1 MKRLL
6 PSLNGKVNREGIRKV
21 WNTVT
26 CLHSLLLTATTID
39 KSDITPGLL
48 FLLKTKKSFPAVWPA
63 ALLNCSIITVVVVII
78 TIIIIIISVDNFRTP
93 SDSHMI

>member
-1 MKRLL
+1 MQRLL
-6 PSLNGKVNREGIRKV
+6 PSLNGNVNREGIRKL

-26 CLHSLLLTATTID
+26 CLLSLLLTATTID

-48 FLLKTKKSFPAVWPA
+48 FPLKMKKSFPAVGPA

-78 TIIIIIISVDNFRTP
+78 IISVDNFRTP
-93 SDSHMI
+93 SDPHMI

>member
-1 MKRLL
+1 MQRLL
-6 PSLNGKVNREGIRKV
+6 PSLNGKVNREEIRKV

-26 CLHSLLLTATTID
+26 CLHSLLLTATTTD
-39 KSDITPGLL
+39 KSDITPRLL
-48 FLLKTKKSFPAVWPA
+48 FLLKMKKSFPAVWPA

-78 TIIIIIISVDNFRTP
+78 IIIISVDNFRTP